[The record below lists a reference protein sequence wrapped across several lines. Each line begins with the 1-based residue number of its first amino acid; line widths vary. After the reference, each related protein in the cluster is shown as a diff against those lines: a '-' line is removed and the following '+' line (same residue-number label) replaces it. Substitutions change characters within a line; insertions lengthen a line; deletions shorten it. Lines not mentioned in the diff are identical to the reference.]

1 MLDFLLLEP
10 TRGESVPANDVRGE
24 APPFGTL
31 GGVDRALAE
40 GGRGQGVLLISNG
53 PAVQEMRIFCPLEKH
68 GASTP
73 EEGVGGGLGSHQ
85 HRLNHFVFSLKSRK
99 S

>member
-24 APPFGTL
+24 APLFGTL
-31 GGVDRALAE
+31 GGVHRALAE
-40 GGRGQGVLLISNG
+40 GGRGEGVLLISNG

-68 GASTP
+68 GASTL
-73 EEGVGGGLGSHQ
+73 EEGVGGGLACHQ
-85 HRLNHFVFSLKSRK
+85 HRSNHIVFSLFDRCW
-99 S
+99 